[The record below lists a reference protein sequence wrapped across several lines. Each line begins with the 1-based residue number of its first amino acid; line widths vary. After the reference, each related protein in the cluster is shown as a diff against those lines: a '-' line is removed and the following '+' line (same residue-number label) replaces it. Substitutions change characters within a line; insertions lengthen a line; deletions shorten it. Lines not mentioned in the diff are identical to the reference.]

1 MSAFSYTNGGWR
13 NLAFAKVY
21 KDEAW
26 KEIKFT
32 DKIRKNLKWH
42 TILDD
47 TYTFLFK
54 RHSVNDIVDVSFTGV
69 PVNSYYITDV
79 NGKLLRTEDANST
92 YTSRIRLDTT
102 SQSLSVYLSDVGG
115 IASELSAYG
124 AIESIDLSSFKI
136 LKNLDINVTDTETLF
151 ELDISSNT
159 NLQRLS
165 LFTSGSTKTVD
176 LSNNTKLNYISSD
189 HFPFGTDSFKNNT
202 LLDDVIVKHAGL
214 VTVDLSNNKNLSS
227 LNLTD
232 NSIESITLPSAPT
245 SRLTINLSNNKLSSS
260 EVNKVLAWLVE
271 TCETVEEETARTANL
286 QQSVAAPPTGQGLI
300 DQRRLI
306 VEFNYT
312 VYTDGVL
319 SNSIT
324 ISPPE
329 NWNNPIT
336 MNAVLVYNGVA
347 YKETLTRTAGEQSED
362 ATQVYTGNRIM
373 INGTGA
379 VTNWNL
385 YLDNTLIATAHSN
398 AKYPNTIDNW
408 IFK

>member
-79 NGKLLRTEDANST
+79 NGKLLRTEAVTSS
-92 YTSRIRLDTT
+92 YTSRIRLDNT

>member
-79 NGKLLRTEDANST
+79 NGKLLRTEAVTSS
-92 YTSRIRLDTT
+92 YTSRIRLDNT

-347 YKETLTRTAGEQSED
+347 YKETLTRTEGEQSEH

-373 INGTGA
+373 INGTGILY
-379 VTNWNL
+379 NWNL

>member
-26 KEIKFT
+26 QEIKFT

-79 NGKLLRTEDANST
+79 NGKLLRTDATTSS

-102 SQSLSVYLSDVGG
+102 SQSLSVYMSDVGG
-115 IASELSAYG
+115 IASELSASG
-124 AIESIDLSSFKI
+124 AIESIALSSFKI
-136 LKNLDINVTDTETLF
+136 LKNLVISVTGTENLF

-159 NLQRLS
+159 NLQRLYLS
-165 LFTSGSTKTVD
+165 TFGSTKTVD

-202 LLDDVIVKHAGL
+202 LLYNMTVKHAGL
-214 VTVDLSNNKNLSS
+214 VTVDLSNNKNLSL

-245 SRLTINLSNNKLSSS
+245 SRLSINLSNNKLSSS

-271 TCETVEEETARTANL
+271 TCEIVEEETARTANL

-300 DQRRLI
+300 DKQRLI
-306 VEFNYT
+306 NEFNYT
-312 VYTDGVL
+312 VSTDG
-319 SNSIT
+319 
-324 ISPPE
+324 
-329 NWNNPIT
+329 
-336 MNAVLVYNGVA
+336 
-347 YKETLTRTAGEQSED
+347 D
-362 ATQVYTGNRIM
+362 
-373 INGTGA
+373 
-379 VTNWNL
+379 
-385 YLDNTLIATAHSN
+385 
-398 AKYPNTIDNW
+398 
-408 IFK
+408 

>member
-47 TYTFLFK
+47 PYTFLFK
-54 RHSVNDIVDVSFTGV
+54 RHSVNDIVDVSFTEV

-115 IASELSAYG
+115 IASELSASG

-136 LKNLDINVTDTETLF
+136 LKNLDINVTGTENLF

-176 LSNNTKLNYISSD
+176 LSNNTKLNYISSN

-202 LLDDVIVKHAGL
+202 LLNYMTVKGAGL

-347 YKETLTRTAGEQSED
+347 YKETLTRTEGEQSEH

-373 INGTGA
+373 INGTGILY
-379 VTNWNL
+379 NWNL

>member
-79 NGKLLRTEDANST
+79 NGKLLRTEAVTSS
-92 YTSRIRLDTT
+92 YTSRIRLDNT

-214 VTVDLSNNKNLSS
+214 VTVDLSNNKNLSL

>member
-79 NGKLLRTEDANST
+79 NGKLLRTEAVTSS
-92 YTSRIRLDTT
+92 YTSRIRLDNT

-115 IASELSAYG
+115 IASELRASG

-136 LKNLDINVTDTETLF
+136 LKNLDINVTGTENLF

-176 LSNNTKLNYISSD
+176 LSNNTKLNYISSN

-202 LLDDVIVKHAGL
+202 LLNYMTVKHAGL

-362 ATQVYTGNRIM
+362 ATQVYTGDRIM
-373 INGTGA
+373 INGAGILY
-379 VTNWNL
+379 NWNL

-398 AKYPNTIDNW
+398 ARYPNYIDNW

>member
-26 KEIKFT
+26 QEIKFT

-54 RHSVNDIVDVSFTGV
+54 RHSANDIVDVSFTGV
-69 PVNSYYITDV
+69 PVGYPYITDV
-79 NGKLLRTEDANST
+79 NGKLLRTDDQDAT
-92 YTSRIRLDTT
+92 YTSHIRLDNT
-102 SQSLSVYLSDVGG
+102 SQSLNVYMWDIGNLTRELT
-115 IASELSAYG
+115 ASG
-124 AIESIDLSSFKI
+124 AIENIDLSSFKI
-136 LKNLDINVTDTETLF
+136 LQNLIISVTDTEGLF
-151 ELDISSNT
+151 ELDISNNTGLLRLNLSN
-159 NLQRLS
+159 
-165 LFTSGSTKTVD
+165 FGSAKTVD
-176 LSNNTKLNYISSD
+176 LSKNTKLNYIYSNN
-189 HFPFGTDSFKNNT
+189 FPFGTDSFKNNT
-202 LLDDVIVKHAGL
+202 LLYDMTVKHAGL

-227 LNLTD
+227 LDLTD

>member
-79 NGKLLRTEDANST
+79 NGKLLRTEDVTST
-92 YTSRIRLDTT
+92 YTSRIRLDNT
-102 SQSLSVYLSDVGG
+102 SQSLRVYLSGVGD
-115 IASELSAYG
+115 IASELSTHG

-136 LKNLDINVTDTETLF
+136 LKNLDINVTGTENLF

-214 VTVDLSNNKNLSS
+214 VTIDLSNNKNLSL

>member
-79 NGKLLRTEDANST
+79 NGKLLRTKDANST

-115 IASELSAYG
+115 IASELSASG

-136 LKNLDINVTDTETLF
+136 LKNLDINVTGTENLF

-165 LFTSGSTKTVD
+165 LFNSGSTKTVD

-189 HFPFGTDSFKNNT
+189 YFPFGADSFKNNT

>member
-26 KEIKFT
+26 QEIKFT

-54 RHSVNDIVDVSFTGV
+54 RHSVNDRVDVSFTGV

-79 NGKLLRTEDANST
+79 NGKLLRTEAVTSS
-92 YTSRIRLDTT
+92 YTSRIRLDNT

-136 LKNLDINVTDTETLF
+136 LKNLDINVTGTENLF

-159 NLQRLS
+159 NLQRLY